1 MPDVARLKAEW
12 EKAELVW
19 DAASEAALEAV
30 DAAER
35 ARDARGA
42 ALAVAVAAEAEYRA
56 ALAKQEEE
64 KDA

>member
-1 MPDVARLKAEW
+1 MPDVERLKAGL

-19 DAASEAALEAV
+19 DEAAETALEAIN
-30 DAAER
+30 AAER

-42 ALAVAVAAEAEYRA
+42 ALTVATAAEAEYRA